1 MRICL
6 VTPFAWSLPHDVNQH
21 VAGIAKELRALG
33 HSVTV
38 LAPSGGPPIS
48 PQDAVRSRAAMPPT

>member
-21 VAGIAKELRALG
+21 VDGIAKELRALG
-33 HSVTV
+33 HEPLDLGTD
-38 LAPSGGPPIS
+38 GPES
-48 PQDAVRSRAAMPPT
+48 TD